1 MEQRYRIARGH
12 VRSVDLESA
21 TVTAVVSTETRAR
34 DGDVIQATAWDLA
47 NFEKHPVLI
56 SGHNY
61 GSLQSQIGEWTDMRI
76 DRKEREL
83 VGTAQYYLGSGNREA
98 EAGFQLAKRG
108 RAAYSV
114 GFIPDFST
122 AVEMKDSTHPFGL
135 TNYEFKR
142 AELLEV
148 SQVTIPAD
156 PNALQ
161 RIATLEQDPIV
172 GTIIRELIEEQL
184 KESPPLDAEPVVV
197 SADAAQLRA
206 YQEALKEV
214 VDQVVDR
221 LGHRLDSQMEILS
234 DMLVERTTAVVGRIE
249 TTENGEKL
257 PEAPTKAPTFE
268 TWLLESLK
276 AR

>member
-12 VRSVDLESA
+12 VRSVDLDSS

-34 DGDVIQATAWDLA
+34 DGDVIRATAWDLD
-47 NFEKHPVLI
+47 NFQKHPVLI

-61 GSLQSQIGEWTDMRI
+61 GSLQSQIGEWIDMKI
-76 DRKEREL
+76 DRKAKEL
-83 VGTAQYYLGSGNREA
+83 VGKAHYYLGSGNREA
-98 EAGFQLAKRG
+98 EAGFELAKRG

-135 TNYEFKR
+135 TNYEFKS

-184 KESPPLDAEPVVV
+184 QESPPTSDESVLV
-197 SADAAQLRA
+197 SANADQLRA

-221 LGHRLDSQMEILS
+221 LGHRLDCQMEILS
-234 DMLVERTTAVVGRIE
+234 DMLVERTTAVVERVE
-249 TTENGEKL
+249 TTEDAEKL
-257 PEAPTKAPTFE
+257 PAAPPSAATIELSILEA
-268 TWLLESLK
+268 L
-276 AR
+276 